1 MIHDAVKFSIC
12 HTPKMQT
19 IYRPIRHHDE
29 RDDVDDVVV
38 YFKVVSRHYALQQ
51 QASLCPYAADE
62 ELLYLLTLPSSVRS
76 DVHYSLTPFR
86 HQRPRP
92 SESPPIGCKA

>member
-1 MIHDAVKFSIC
+1 MMNAMMLMIFSFIL
-12 HTPKMQT
+12 
-19 IYRPIRHHDE
+19 RW
-29 RDDVDDVVV
+29 
-38 YFKVVSRHYALQQ
+38 FSRHYALQQ

-62 ELLYLLTLPSSVRS
+62 ELLYLLTSPSSVRS

-86 HQRPRP
+86 HQQPRP